1 MFCLCAGE
9 EEAVKVLEMEEA
21 EKMEKSLSKKVQDT
35 VKGLRETLGGMKTP
49 TKVNISI
56 PSLQKSAAGCGSDV
70 NLPTAS
76 AVSFMEGNTEPVDS
90 VVQPPVGAVKAV
102 FTATTPV
109 QPGLKRKAEKSTKK
123 ARRKREREPTSGNAW
138 STPVLS
144 RKSPAGQC
152 VQHCLT
158 CGRWHPSRDNAALKL
173 KLVLSPNKEVPLCE
187 TMDVISPSAYVME
200 LDDGGGVLPIA
211 EPASA
216 PKKVSAQLQ

>member
-35 VKGLRETLGGMKTP
+35 VKGLHETLGGMKTP

-76 AVSFMEGNTEPVDS
+76 AVSFMEGDTEPVDS

-123 ARRKREREPTSGNAW
+123 ARRKGKGNPP
-138 STPVLS
+138 PVMLGQPPCLAES
-144 RKSPAGQC
+144 PLQVNVSNTVLPAG
-152 VQHCLT
+152 
-158 CGRWHPSRDNAALKL
+158 GGIPA
-173 KLVLSPNKEVPLCE
+173 E
-187 TMDVISPSAYVME
+187 TTP
-200 LDDGGGVLPIA
+200 P
-211 EPASA
+211 
-216 PKKVSAQLQ
+216 

>member
-1 MFCLCAGE
+1 MFCLYAGE

-123 ARRKREREPTSGNAW
+123 ARRKGKGNPP
-138 STPVLS
+138 PVMLGQPPCLAES
-144 RKSPAGQC
+144 PLQVNVSNTVLPAGGGIPAE
-152 VQHCLT
+152 T
-158 CGRWHPSRDNAALKL
+158 TPPLKL

>member
-1 MFCLCAGE
+1 MFCLYAGE

-35 VKGLRETLGGMKTP
+35 VKGLHETLGGMKTP

-56 PSLQKSAAGCGSDV
+56 PSLQKSAVGCGSDV

-76 AVSFMEGNTEPVDS
+76 AVSFMEGDTEPVDY

-158 CGRWHPSRDNAALKL
+158 CGRWHPSRDNAAFEAEAS
-173 KLVLSPNKEVPLCE
+173 LV
-187 TMDVISPSAYVME
+187 TQQGSATV
-200 LDDGGGVLPIA
+200 
-211 EPASA
+211 
-216 PKKVSAQLQ
+216 

>member
-1 MFCLCAGE
+1 MFCLYAGE

-35 VKGLRETLGGMKTP
+35 VKGLHETLGGMKTP

-56 PSLQKSAAGCGSDV
+56 PSLQKSAVGCGSDV

-76 AVSFMEGNTEPVDS
+76 AVSFMEGDTEPVDS

-123 ARRKREREPTSGNAW
+123 ARRKGKGNPP
-138 STPVLS
+138 PVMLGQPPCLAES
-144 RKSPAGQC
+144 PLQVNVSNTVLPAGGGIPAE
-152 VQHCLT
+152 T
-158 CGRWHPSRDNAALKL
+158 TPPLKL

-187 TMDVISPSAYVME
+187 TMDVISPSAYDME
-200 LDDGGGVLPIA
+200 LDDGGGVLQIA